1 MDFSTRGPQPQKHA
15 LGITMVI
22 ALHAIVIYALVTGLG
37 KKIVDVIKQP
47 IETKV
52 IEEVKL
58 PPPPPERL
66 LPPPPK
72 LEAPPPPFI
81 PPPEVQIATP
91 PPTQNVISSTTS
103 TPPPSTDI
111 RPMAP
116 PVQAAPP
123 APPRPAQVSASVVC
137 SNFVT
142 AMGDA
147 AFPREARR
155 AGLEKGEVLVQFTL
169 AANGEIKDMKAV
181 RATHQIF
188 ARAAMGIVSE
198 FKCQGQGHDVVVQ
211 VPFSYKLE

>member
-22 ALHAIVIYALVTGLG
+22 AFHAIVIYALVTGLG

-52 IEEVKL
+52 IEEVKP

-91 PPTQNVISSTTS
+91 PPT
-103 TPPPSTDI
+103 
-111 RPMAP
+111 M
-116 PVQAAPP
+116 
-123 APPRPAQVSASVVC
+123 PRKALQTGTGGTVV
-137 SNFVT
+137 
-142 AMGDA
+142 A
-147 AFPREARR
+147 
-155 AGLEKGEVLVQFTL
+155 
-169 AANGEIKDMKAV
+169 
-181 RATHQIF
+181 RATIRGGKVVEVEIRSSNPRGLF
-188 ARAAMGIVSE
+188 DSAVKEAMMQYTCAGDHIADQE
-198 FKCQGQGHDVVVQ
+198 FVFKVD
-211 VPFSYKLE
+211 

>member
-15 LGITMVI
+15 LGIAIVI
-22 ALHAIVIYALVTGLG
+22 ALHVIVVYALVTGLG

-52 IEEVKL
+52 IEEIKP

-91 PPTQNVISSTTS
+91 PPVQNVITSTTS
-103 TPPPSTDI
+103 TPPPQTDI

-116 PVQAAPP
+116 PVKAPP
-123 APPRPAQVSASVVC
+123 APAP
-137 SNFVT
+137 
-142 AMGDA
+142 
-147 AFPREARR
+147 
-155 AGLEKGEVLVQFTL
+155 KG
-169 AANGEIKDMKAV
+169 
-181 RATHQIF
+181 
-188 ARAAMGIVSE
+188 
-198 FKCQGQGHDVVVQ
+198 
-211 VPFSYKLE
+211 

>member
-22 ALHAIVIYALVTGLG
+22 AFHAIVIYALVTGLG

-52 IEEVKL
+52 IEEIKP
-58 PPPPPERL
+58 PPPPPERM

-91 PPTQNVISSTTS
+91 PPVQNVITSTTS
-103 TPPPSTDI
+103 TPPPQTDI

-116 PVQAAPP
+116 PAPAPP
-123 APPRPAQVSASVVC
+123 APKPAPVSIRTICPTMVQPTMPRKALQAGTGGTVIAKATIKGGKVVEVEIVSSQPRGLFDSAVRE
-137 SNFVT
+137 
-142 AMGDA
+142 AMMQYTCTGDA
-147 AFPREARR
+147 VATQEFAF
-155 AGLEKGEVLVQFTL
+155 K
-169 AANGEIKDMKAV
+169 ID
-181 RATHQIF
+181 
-188 ARAAMGIVSE
+188 
-198 FKCQGQGHDVVVQ
+198 
-211 VPFSYKLE
+211 

>member
-22 ALHAIVIYALVTGLG
+22 AFHAIVIYALVTGLG

-52 IEEVKL
+52 IEEIKP

-91 PPTQNVISSTTS
+91 PPVQPTITGTA
-103 TPPPSTDI
+103 TPPPQTEI

-116 PVQAAPP
+116 PVQAPP
-123 APPRPAQVSASVVC
+123 APPKPAVVSIKSICPQMVQPTMPRKALQTGTGGS
-137 SNFVT
+137 VT
-142 AMGDA
+142 A
-147 AFPREARR
+147 
-155 AGLEKGEVLVQFTL
+155 
-169 AANGEIKDMKAV
+169 
-181 RATHQIF
+181 RATIKGGKVVEVEILKSNPRGLF
-188 ARAAMGIVSE
+188 DSAVKEAMSQYTCTGDHVADQE
-198 FKCQGQGHDVVVQ
+198 FVFNVKD
-211 VPFSYKLE
+211 

>member
-22 ALHAIVIYALVTGLG
+22 AFHAIVIYALVTGLG

-52 IEEVKL
+52 IEEIKP

-91 PPTQNVISSTTS
+91 PPVQNVITSTTS
-103 TPPPSTDI
+103 TPPPQTEI

-116 PVQAAPP
+116 PVQAPP
-123 APPRPAQVSASVVC
+123 APAPKPAVVSAKSVCTEMVQPTMPRKAIKTSTGGTVIARATIRGGKVVSVEIRA
-137 SNFVT
+137 SN
-142 AMGDA
+142 
-147 AFPREARR
+147 PR
-155 AGLEKGEVLVQFTL
+155 GLF
-169 AANGEIKDMKAV
+169 DDAV
-181 RATHQIF
+181 RD
-188 ARAAMGIVSE
+188 AMMEYTCNGDHIADQE
-198 FKCQGQGHDVVVQ
+198 FVFKFD
-211 VPFSYKLE
+211 

>member
-1 MDFSTRGPQPQKHA
+1 MDFSKRGPEPQKHA
-15 LGITMVI
+15 LGIAMVI
-22 ALHAIVIYALVTGLG
+22 AFHAIVIYALVAGLG

-52 IEEVKL
+52 IEEVKP

-72 LEAPPPPFI
+72 LEAPPPPYI

-91 PPTQNVISSTTS
+91 PPQQNVISSTTS
-103 TPPPSTDI
+103 TPPPQADI

-116 PVQAAPP
+116 PAPKPAPP
-123 APPRPAQVSASVVC
+123 APKPTHVSAGIACANYQTV
-137 SNFVT
+137 
-142 AMGDA
+142 MGDA

-155 AGLEKGEVLVQFTL
+155 AGLEKGEVLIQFTL
-169 AANGEIKDMKAV
+169 GANGEMKDLKAV
-181 RATHQIF
+181 QATHGIF
-188 ARAAMGIVSE
+188 ARAALAIAAE

>member
-15 LGITMVI
+15 LGIAIVI
-22 ALHAIVIYALVTGLG
+22 ALHVIVVYALVTGLG

-52 IEEVKL
+52 IEEIKP

-91 PPTQNVISSTTS
+91 PPVQNVISSTTS
-103 TPPPSTDI
+103 TPPPQTDI

-116 PVQAAPP
+116 PVKAPP
-123 APPRPAQVSASVVC
+123 APAPKPAVVSIKTICSQMVQPEMPRKAIRTGTGGTVV
-137 SNFVT
+137 
-142 AMGDA
+142 A
-147 AFPREARR
+147 
-155 AGLEKGEVLVQFTL
+155 
-169 AANGEIKDMKAV
+169 
-181 RATHQIF
+181 RATIRGGKVVEVEIRSSSPRGLF
-188 ARAAMGIVSE
+188 DDAVKEAMMQYTCSGDHVADQE
-198 FKCQGQGHDVVVQ
+198 FV
-211 VPFSYKLE
+211 FKLD

>member
-72 LEAPPPPFI
+72 LEAPPPPYI

-91 PPTQNVISSTTS
+91 PPTQPTITGTA
-103 TPPPSTDI
+103 TPPPQTDI
-111 RPMAP
+111 RPMQP
-116 PVQAAPP
+116 PAPP
-123 APPRPAQVSASVVC
+123 APPAPKPAVVSIKTICQQMVQPTMPRKALQTGTGGS
-137 SNFVT
+137 VT
-142 AMGDA
+142 A
-147 AFPREARR
+147 
-155 AGLEKGEVLVQFTL
+155 
-169 AANGEIKDMKAV
+169 
-181 RATHQIF
+181 RATIKGGKVVEVEILKSHPRGLF
-188 ARAAMGIVSE
+188 DSAVKEAMLQYACAGDHVADQE
-198 FKCQGQGHDVVVQ
+198 FVFNVKD
-211 VPFSYKLE
+211 